1 MEKRFKRYSND
12 LDRMLR
18 YATLR
23 SEVLLDYGLNGKLGM
38 AILFFEYDRLYKDD
52 LYKLYAEDL
61 LDDILNLPNSTSL
74 TFQDGLT
81 GIAWG
86 MVYLHRNKFI
96 GGDLQE
102 ILGDIDDILKANL
115 STSDKDYLSYLAY
128 RNEDETKENIYS
140 EEEVMD
146 MIWENWA

>member
-1 MEKRFKRYSND
+1 MERHFKQYSNN
-12 LDRMLR
+12 LNKMLR
-18 YATLR
+18 YAILR

-38 AILFFEYDRLYKDD
+38 AILFFEYDRLHKDD
-52 LYKLYAEDL
+52 LYRLYAEEL
-61 LDDILNLPNSTSL
+61 LNDILKLPNTTPL

-115 STSDKDYLSYLAY
+115 STSDKDYLSYVVY

-140 EEEVMD
+140 EEEVMN

>member
-1 MEKRFKRYSND
+1 M
-12 LDRMLR
+12 
-18 YATLR
+18 
-23 SEVLLDYGLNGKLGM
+23 
-38 AILFFEYDRLYKDD
+38 FFEYNRLYKDD
-52 LYKLYAEDL
+52 LYKLYAEEL

-86 MVYLHRNKFI
+86 IIYVHRNKFI

-115 STSDKDYLSYLAY
+115 STSDKDYLSYLVY
-128 RNEDETKENIYS
+128 RNENETKENIYS
-140 EEEVMD
+140 EKEVMD

>member
-1 MEKRFKRYSND
+1 MERRFKEYHDSLNK
-12 LDRMLR
+12 MLR

-38 AILFFEYDRLYKDD
+38 AILFFEYDRLHKDD
-52 LYKLYAEDL
+52 LYRLYAEEL
-61 LDDILNLPNSTSL
+61 LDDILKLPNTTPL
-74 TFQDGLT
+74 TFQDGLI

-96 GGDLQE
+96 SGDLQE

-115 STSDKDYLSYLAY
+115 STTDRDYLSYLAY
-128 RNEDETKENIYS
+128 RHEDETKGNIYPQ
-140 EEEVMD
+140 EEVMD
-146 MIWENWA
+146 MIWNNWA